1 MEIAGLFITL
11 LFGVAIVNL
20 LAYELPM
27 GEKVGYAWPVGLGAN
42 AWLMFALDLC
52 GISLRHVTVVL
63 ALELVLTIVLGV
75 YILRRYRPRVQLKS
89 LLERL
94 FPVNLAWIFLVGTV
108 VFLVYVVT
116 ARALFWPV
124 YIYDS
129 IYGFDFVAKA
139 VAQEGTLHN
148 AIFDPQHPLYSLRS
162 LYPPLVALNF
172 AFAYL
177 LGFETSHVMVVI
189 FYASLAASLYAFLT
203 RVTTHLG
210 AAFYTVLLVT
220 VPELFNFASLS
231 SSNPICAYYCAVGL
245 LALWRAVD
253 TSSRADL
260 RIGGILIALALWTR
274 PEAIVFAAVAGGL
287 VLWWSIQ
294 QKRVWPVLIFGAACL
309 AFWGS
314 WQAYLHNVLQVTGD
328 QPMDFILT
336 WDAGKLSRMWSRVLE
351 VTFHG
356 AYYGAVIYLFVAIV
370 FLNIPYFGKQRHTL
384 SLLGVIVVAWLLY
397 LLVFYQLDTDFM
409 PGSTDWIGDAYRRG
423 LFNFIPLML
432 VYCAASVW
440 SRTVFTFIER
450 WLATDKPPVV
460 E

>member
-1 MEIAGLFITL
+1 MEIAGLLITF
-11 LFGVAIVNL
+11 LFGVAIINL
-20 LAYELPM
+20 LAYQLPV
-27 GEKVGYAWPVGLGAN
+27 GEKVGYAWPVGLGTN
-42 AWLMFALDLC
+42 ALLMFVLDLC
-52 GISLRHVTVVL
+52 GVSLRHVALVL
-63 ALELVLTIVLGV
+63 AIELVLTIVLGV
-75 YILRRYRPRVQLKS
+75 YILRRYRPGVQLKS
-89 LLERL
+89 LLEKP
-94 FPVNLAWIFLVGTV
+94 FPVNLAWIFLVGIA

-177 LGFETSHVMVVI
+177 LGFETSHVIVVI
-189 FYASLAASLYAFLT
+189 FYASLTVSLYAFLA

-210 AAFYTVLLVT
+210 AAFYTVLFVT

-260 RIGGILIALALWTR
+260 RIGGVLIMLALWTR
-274 PEAIVFAAVAGGL
+274 PEAIVFAAVAGMV
-287 VLWWSIQ
+287 VLWWSIR

-336 WDAGKLSRMWSRVLE
+336 WDAGKLSRMWSQVLE

-356 AYYGAVIYLFVAIV
+356 SYYGVVMYLFVAIV
-370 FLNIPYFGKQRHTL
+370 FLNIPYLGKQRQTL
-384 SLLGVIVVAWLLY
+384 PLLGIIVVAWLLY

-409 PGSTDWIGDAYRRG
+409 PDSTDWIGDAYRRG

-432 VYCAASVW
+432 LYCATSMW
-440 SRTVFTFIER
+440 SRTMFEFIER
-450 WLATDKPPVV
+450 WLATDKSPVV